1 MHYATFQC
9 GRYNTLKKTK
19 KICPLKKHEKTALKN
34 PPNFFFQYV
43 LPKTTRSAKTV
54 RNPYSF
60 FNVSYTYL
68 IQIFDKTI
76 VVITLSLSFP
86 RNAFLR
92 THSSFKDTFW
102 KESLNLSELSKCVS
116 LVDWCLLLTSIKVNL
131 YFVPKLFENSKVE
144 KN

>member
-1 MHYATFQC
+1 MQLFSADT
-9 GRYNTLKKTK
+9 TILLKKTSFFAPENMK
-19 KICPLKKHEKTALKN
+19 KPVRKN
-34 PPNFFFQYV
+34 QPPIFFSV
-43 LPKTTRSAKTV
+43 LPKTARSA
-54 RNPYSF
+54 PYSF
-60 FNVSYTYL
+60 FQCFQYL